1 MKRREFIGLL
11 GALALTWPLAAQ
23 AQQGAMP
30 VVGYLSARPGN
41 DDSQLVTAFRRG
53 LSETGFVE
61 GRNATFEYR
70 WADGHNDRLP
80 GLAAD
85 LVRRQVNVLAAVTA
99 PAAAA
104 AKAATATIPIVF
116 QVAVDPIEAGLVTSL
131 AGPRGNLTGVTTL
144 AVELGPK
151 RLALLHE
158 VVPEA
163 KRLGLLV
170 NPTSPLVAEPLVRD
184 LEAAARSLEL
194 GLEVARASTE
204 AEIEAA
210 LTMLGRARVG
220 AILIGPDAFFASH
233 TEQIAAAT
241 VRHRMPA
248 IYQSREF
255 AAAGGLM
262 SYGGDLKDAYH
273 LVGVYAG
280 RILKGEK
287 LVDLPV
293 QQSGK
298 LALIINLKT
307 AKTLGIDVPLT
318 LQASADEVIE

>member
-11 GALALTWPLAAQ
+11 GAGALTWPLAAQ

-30 VVGYLSARPGN
+30 VVGYLSARAGN
-41 DDSQLVTAFRRG
+41 DDPQLVTAFRRG

-61 GRNATFEYR
+61 GRNATIEYR

-85 LVRRQVNVLAAVTA
+85 LLRRPVNVLAAVTA

-116 QVAVDPIEAGLVTSL
+116 QVAVDPIEAGLVASL

-194 GLEVARASTE
+194 ELEVARASTE

-210 LTMLGRARVG
+210 LTMLAQARVG
-220 AILIGPDAFFASH
+220 AVLIGPDAFFASH

-241 VRHRMPA
+241 VRHRIPA

-287 LVDLPV
+287 IVDLPV